1 MWIRNVEWA
10 SYFRTPKRWTF
21 KDANVWSH
29 AQSRKFPYLVNVATC
44 VRPLQVAVLLC
55 TLLCAPP
62 RGGCAFVH
70 FSVRYRKHCS
80 SADRYFK
87 PRTSGSK
94 CKAAVMQL
102 VCYHSVVAQLCP
114 TLCNPT
120 DCSLPGSSVRGIHQ
134 ARILK
139 WVVISFSRRSFP
151 PRDRTRVSCIA
162 NGLFVSEQPRKPW
175 SQLVLLYFSRYCT
188 VRLKM
193 LSLCLCLPF
202 MY

>member
-1 MWIRNVEWA
+1 MCA
-10 SYFRTPKRWTF
+10 PYRWLCF
-21 KDANVWSH
+21 CAL
-29 AQSRKFPYLVNVATC
+29 YC

-55 TLLCAPP
+55 TLLYGTVNIA
-62 RGGCAFVH
+62 V
-70 FSVRYRKHCS
+70 VLI
-80 SADRYFK
+80 YFK

-114 TLCNPT
+114 TLCNPM

-134 ARILK
+134 ARILE

-162 NGLFVSEQPRKPW
+162 NGLFVSEPPRKPW